1 MFGPNSIGSM
11 SIPTLFRQGGTSGSG
26 SSVENKFAISLDGV
40 DQTVRFIGSPAA
52 ATAFADVNADNQ
64 FTFNIWFRIADID
77 ANANTEIWNMGTT
90 TNYTRVFVS
99 GSGTSINFY
108 AANGGPVI
116 LTSAPITISD
126 DTWHMF
132 TVTSTRSTNWSTS
145 LYLDGRALALSLN
158 YNDSGDVIETGSMFL
173 GKLLGSANYD
183 PVDIDEMS
191 LFKTEIS
198 AANVL
203 YMYNNLIDLTTW
215 GDVGLGKLMWWY
227 RFENNTEDS
236 AENYADGTE
245 INDPTYLSA
254 VSETLPYNS

>member
-1 MFGPNSIGSM
+1 MFGPNHIGGM
-11 SIPTLFRQGGTSGSG
+11 PIPTLLRQGGISTSPA
-26 SSVENKFAISLDGV
+26 VENRFAISLDGV
-40 DQTVRFIGSPAA
+40 DQTVRFIGSPAP

-77 ANANTEIWNMGTT
+77 AQPNTEIWNMGTS
-90 TNYTRVFVS
+90 TNYTRAFVS
-99 GSGTSINFY
+99 SSGTVINFY
-108 AANGGPVI
+108 AASGGPVI

-132 TVTSTRSTNWSTS
+132 TATSTRSTNWSTS
-145 LYLDGRALALSLN
+145 LYLDGQPLTPSFN
-158 YNDSGDVIETGSMFL
+158 YNASGDLLESGSMFL

-183 PVDIDEMS
+183 PVDVDEIS

-215 GDVGLGKLMWWY
+215 GDVGIGKLMWWY
-227 RFENNTEDS
+227 RLEGNTTDS